1 METYSNSSKK
11 YTPYVNSND
20 RKTKRN
26 KYKYL

>member
-11 YTPYVNSND
+11 YTANVNSND
-20 RKTKRN
+20 RKTKKN